1 MTQEILRKL
10 IVIAMC
16 FGIAYVFW
24 MTYQN
29 PRRNGLTRYVNSYME
44 SRYPQT
50 GGRPYILLNV
60 IIILAIALAALGF
73 FLAESFGPPQ
83 NLLP

>member
-1 MTQEILRKL
+1 MGKL
-10 IVIAMC
+10 ISIAMC
-16 FGIAYVFW
+16 SGIAYVFW

-29 PRRNGLTRYVNSYME
+29 PRRNGLTRFVNSYMD

-50 GGRPYILLNV
+50 GGRSYILLNV
-60 IIILAIALAALGF
+60 VIMLVIALAALGF
-73 FLAESFGPPQ
+73 LLGELFGPLQ